1 MIVRRDRSFEIN
13 SLFPNTDWYEEGN
26 YVIDETK
33 TENHELI
40 EKIKRYSPFME
51 LVIKDDKLVDIIP
64 NEELKIEQ
72 DLLESLIP
80 TPEEVFRAEIDLQI
94 INILQEA
101 DLI

>member
-1 MIVRRDRSFEIN
+1 
-13 SLFPNTDWYEEGN
+13 
-26 YVIDETK
+26 
-33 TENHELI
+33 
-40 EKIKRYSPFME
+40 ME

-101 DLI
+101 GLI

>member
-1 MIVRRDRSFEIN
+1 MLISETEFLQT
-13 SLFPNTDWYEEGN
+13 SLYPNTNWLNDDKYFL
-26 YVIDETK
+26 IDETTK
-33 TENHELI
+33 IGQRLAEIVIENFPYI
-40 EKIKRYSPFME
+40 E

-72 DLLESLIP
+72 DLLESLVP